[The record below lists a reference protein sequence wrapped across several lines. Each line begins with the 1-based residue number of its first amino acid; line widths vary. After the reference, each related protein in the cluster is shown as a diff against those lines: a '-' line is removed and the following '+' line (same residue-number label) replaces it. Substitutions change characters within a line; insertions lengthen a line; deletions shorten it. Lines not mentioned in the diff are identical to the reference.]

1 MDELNECP
9 ECGEMPEF
17 IRFQVDKTKPY
28 LVTVVHDCKFKG
40 LIEVT
45 DTSRQAAIA
54 AWNRR
59 ANDEIHGK

>member
-1 MDELNECP
+1 MSELKKCP
-9 ECGEMPEF
+9 FCGEIPEF

-45 DTSRQAAIA
+45 DTSRQEAIA

-59 ANDEIHGK
+59 ANSD

>member
-1 MDELNECP
+1 MSELKKCP
-9 ECGEMPEF
+9 MCGEIPEF

-28 LVTVVHDCKFKG
+28 LVTVVHDCKISG

-45 DTSRQAAIA
+45 DTSRNTAIA

-59 ANDEIHGK
+59 ANSE

>member
-1 MDELNECP
+1 MSELKKCP
-9 ECGEMPEF
+9 ECGEIPEF
-17 IRFQVDKTKPY
+17 IRFQVDKNKPY

-59 ANDEIHGK
+59 ANSEN